1 MYMLNSGE
9 DAIKTLGYATA
20 ATLATMVDGNFIS
33 KDAPGSEAS
42 QQFWMAINAAIVGFT
57 LARERRGL

>member
-1 MYMLNSGE
+1 M
-9 DAIKTLGYATA
+9 KTLGVTTA
-20 ATLATMVDGNFIS
+20 LFLASMIDGNFIS

-57 LARERRGL
+57 LF